1 MSNPTFLELMDRARS
16 GEPDATEWLVREFE
30 PEIRREAGFLL
41 RRNRLSRK
49 VEQSDICQS
58 VVGRLFVGL
67 YVGRFEI
74 ANPEDLAKL
83 LKRMVKNRVTD
94 AARYWKSQ
102 ARDYDREAEAI
113 LETPRDRISAQSTAS
128 ETVMRS
134 ELLAEFER
142 RLSPEER
149 TIVGLHRD
157 KTSWAEIAAQ
167 VGSDNP
173 EAIRKRFERAVDRV
187 CQELDLA
194 G

>member
-1 MSNPTFLELMDRARS
+1 MSNFTFDELVDRARR

-58 VVGRLFVGL
+58 VMGRLFVGL
-67 YVGRFEI
+67 YAGRFEVSS
-74 ANPEDLAKL
+74 PEDLAKL
-83 LKRMVKNRVTD
+83 LKQMVKNRVTD

-102 ARDYDREAEAI
+102 ARDYEREAEPVQDK
-113 LETPRDRISAQSTAS
+113 PRDPIAAQSTAS

-142 RLSPEER
+142 RLTPEEL
-149 TIVGLHRD
+149 TILGMHRH
-157 KTSWAEIAAQ
+157 KTSWAEIASK

-173 EAIRKRFERAVDRV
+173 EATRKRFERAVDRV
-187 CQELDLA
+187 CEELELP